1 MPTTRRFTQRGRK
14 PGGSKPKAKPAKTPK
29 AQQAAA
35 AVKSQPSNAPPVE
48 SLKKTIAYFY
58 LLSFC
63 APERI
68 TDWARD
74 TAPMRKALAESAGL
88 SETAYFQ
95 MVTPEVCRR
104 MVSFHQA
111 SREPSQEW
119 VETLVEAAQGAAS
132 SAQKAQA
139 FQQEMSKV
147 ARLPQR
153 ASPEG
158 RLHRK
163 KGCQFCESPC
173 SYGYFT
179 LISDPQF
186 KLLQELFAAEARKP
200 AAEQNPWNPC
210 VRFTRSHL
218 QRLAGMAADFIE
230 PVHLLNLSY
239 CLLMLSTAKSRMP
252 SPEQQLRLLQ
262 ATGQEFI
269 RDTLARN
276 RPEWS

>member
-1 MPTTRRFTQRGRK
+1 MPATRRSTQQKHK
-14 PGGSKPKAKPAKTPK
+14 PDGSKPKTKPSKAAK
-29 AQQAAA
+29 AQRAGA
-35 AVKSQPSNAPPVE
+35 AVKSAQARGPSAD

-63 APERI
+63 PPERI
-68 TDWARD
+68 ADWARA
-74 TAPMRKALAESAGL
+74 TASMRKALAESTGL
-88 SETAYFQ
+88 SELAYYE

-111 SREPSQEW
+111 SREPSQER
-119 VETLVEAAQGAAS
+119 VESLVQAAQAATNS
-132 SAQKAQA
+132 PKKAEA
-139 FQQEMSKV
+139 FQQEMTKV
-147 ARLPQR
+147 AQLPQR

-163 KGCQFCESPC
+163 KGCQFCKFPC

-179 LISDPQF
+179 LISDPEF
-186 KLLQELFAAEARKP
+186 RLLQDLFAAEARKP
-200 AAEQNPWNPC
+200 AAEQNPWTPC

-218 QRLAGMAADFIE
+218 QGLAGMAADFIE
-230 PVHLLNLSY
+230 PGHLLNLSY
-239 CLLMLSTAKSRMP
+239 CLLMLSTAKSRLP